1 MKYNFS
7 KLGLSRN
14 EINDLE
20 TISNIKSILSL
31 IFLYLS
37 TILIIFISIFIF
49 KTDQYYYLTP
59 FFLIL
64 IASRIGAFLNL
75 MHEASHN
82 VLFTNIK
89 YNNLIAKWLLGC
101 PIGINFYD
109 YTKRHLHHHAHTT
122 TSKEPE
128 SDKDKYEEV
137 NVKSLNF
144 LKFCLY
150 DIIGYSAFK
159 VFFSIG
165 EKNVKKPNKIKTIKN
180 LINIIIIQF
189 LILLIFK
196 FDLLLYFIFW
206 IYPIIGLHMLLMR
219 IRGIAEHGLSKQI
232 NKEIQNV
239 QEGLLYTRSFLT
251 PSNNYRFKIIFYIE
265 KFLIGTF
272 NVNYHHEHHLCPK
285 IPHYN
290 LKKLHN
296 KISKEILSLNNRAF
310 EKGYFTAV
318 FKK

>member
-1 MKYNFS
+1 MNYNFS

-20 TISNIKSILSL
+20 TVSNIKSILSL

-101 PIGINFYD
+101 PIGINFSD

-137 NVKSLNF
+137 NIKSLNF
-144 LKFCLY
+144 LKCCL
-150 DIIGYSAFK
+150 
-159 VFFSIG
+159 
-165 EKNVKKPNKIKTIKN
+165 
-180 LINIIIIQF
+180 
-189 LILLIFK
+189 
-196 FDLLLYFIFW
+196 
-206 IYPIIGLHMLLMR
+206 
-219 IRGIAEHGLSKQI
+219 
-232 NKEIQNV
+232 
-239 QEGLLYTRSFLT
+239 
-251 PSNNYRFKIIFYIE
+251 
-265 KFLIGTF
+265 
-272 NVNYHHEHHLCPK
+272 
-285 IPHYN
+285 
-290 LKKLHN
+290 
-296 KISKEILSLNNRAF
+296 
-310 EKGYFTAV
+310 
-318 FKK
+318 